1 MLYLCQW
8 KCKCFPRR
16 GTWSACAPALIA
28 AAGAQRHVCGGKRG
42 GLDLAPLRKQR
53 ALQNKAWI
61 RQRNAGC
68 LQELLQHQ
76 KLVCDEAHRPP
87 TLHWAVGSFAGLQ
100 GSLMARSFWLCFFVE
115 LLFTVEGSCQKE
127 SCAFSC
133 RGAVAEC
140 IQQPRFCVQTWCKVS
155 CTLSQSISSVL
166 ESELLAWTSLCSK
179 LAIILKRGKTIA

>member
-115 LLFTVEGSCQKE
+115 LLFTVPVRRKAVPSAAEVLWLSASNSHGS
-127 SCAFSC
+127 
-133 RGAVAEC
+133 
-140 IQQPRFCVQTWCKVS
+140 VS
-155 CTLSQSISSVL
+155 RPDV
-166 ESELLAWTSLCSK
+166 K
-179 LAIILKRGKTIA
+179 